1 MKQITLTLPRPHSGQ
16 RRIRR
21 EASRFNVV
29 DCGRRFGKTVMGND
43 VLIEPALKGYPVAW
57 ASPTYKMLK
66 ESWIETRRVLAP
78 ITTGA
83 NASDHR
89 IELLTGGV
97 VEMWS
102 LENFES
108 IRGRKYKR
116 WVIDEAAMVGHL
128 GEAWRAVIRPT
139 LTDFKGDAWMFS
151 TPRGMDFFAECFNRG
166 QDPEQPQWKSWQM
179 PTLSNPFI
187 DPDEI
192 EAARRELPERV
203 FQQEYLAEFLE
214 DAGGVFRGVAAAVD
228 KGRSANEEPQ
238 RGADYC
244 MGVDLARVQDFTVL
258 AVVDEA
264 GRQVYFER
272 FNQISWER
280 QIEAIVRVA
289 EAFNARVVVDT
300 TGKGEP
306 VYESLRKRNLRLVPF
321 TFTNASKGALIDN
334 LAMRIE
340 QKEARLLDLPVQTG
354 EIQAYQYKVTK
365 SRNVRMN
372 APSGQHDDCVIALA
386 LAFWGVNKRRA
397 WEWD

>member
-1 MKQITLTLPRPHSGQ
+1 MATIKLVLPRPHAGQ

-21 EASRFNVV
+21 EAARFNVV

-43 VLIEPALKGYPVAW
+43 VLIEPALSGFPVAW

-78 ITTGA
+78 LTVSA

-116 WVIDEAAMVGHL
+116 WVIDEAAMVAAL

-139 LTDFKGDAWMFS
+139 LTDYKGDAWMFS
-151 TPRGMDFFAECFNRG
+151 TPRGMDFFHECYQRG
-166 QDPEQPQWKSWQM
+166 QDEHQPDWMSWHM
-179 PTLSNPFI
+179 PTTSNPFI
-187 DPDEI
+187 DPSEV
-192 EAARRELPERV
+192 EAARLELPERV
-203 FQQEYLAEFLE
+203 FRQEYLAEFLE
-214 DAGGVFRGVAAAVD
+214 DAGGVFRGVMDVVD
-228 KGRSANEEPQ
+228 VGRTENQGPVREEYF
-238 RGADYC
+238 AC
-244 MGVDLARVQDFTVL
+244 GVDLARTQDFTVITVL
-258 AVVDEA
+258 DSS

-280 QIEAIVRVA
+280 QIETIVRVA
-289 EAFNARVVVDT
+289 TQYNAQVVVDS

-306 VYESLRKRNLRLVPF
+306 IYEQLCKRDIQVTPF
-321 TFTNASKGALIDN
+321 VFTNHTKSQSIDN

-340 QKEARLLDLPVQTG
+340 HKEINLMDLPTQTG
-354 EIQAYQYKVTK
+354 ELRAYQYEMTRK
-365 SRNVRMN
+365 RNVRMS
-372 APSGQHDDCVIALA
+372 APNGMHDDCVIALA
-386 LAFWGVNKRRA
+386 LAAWGLSNCRK